1 MPCKW
6 TSFRLYGCNY
16 LKNIRRISTFRAKA
30 LRVEFVW
37 RIWCL
42 FAATDFHDYLLFSS
56 SHPSHTK
63 RSIPFS
69 QFLRLCRICS
79 EQEDFQAKGLGMR
92 HSFVQHGYPMHLSS
106 RHCLFECLPNSP
118 SWDPYRPVSNVTGN
132 NKIPLVLSYHLFNF
146 KVRDVIRK
154 NFHILRKRP
163 RNIFHFLQ

>member
-1 MPCKW
+1 MQMNKF
-6 TSFRLYGCNY
+6 SFVWMQLPE
-16 LKNIRRISTFRAKA
+16 NIRRISTFRAKA

-92 HSFVQHGYPMHLSS
+92 HSFVQHGYPTSLVDTAFSNAS
-106 RHCLFECLPNSP
+106 QIPQAETLT
-118 SWDPYRPVSNVTGN
+118 DPVSNVTGN